1 MPQSTEKGFMTKEV
15 TRRQFMKLSGKC
27 LAGLALSTTMLN
39 VLGTTQA
46 EVDSG
51 AVTTFALAQGL
62 LVVNTDKCTGCRRCE
77 LNCTLVNDGCVS
89 SYMSRVKVTRN
100 LFASR
105 NDQGLYTEDKWTYY
119 PDTCRQ
125 CADPA
130 CAKACPMKAI
140 YADDNGIKRVDTEKC
155 VGCGMCTQ
163 ACPWHMPT
171 VNPITHKSSKCI
183 QCGACV
189 AGCPSGALSIV
200 PWDEVMAASQAL

>member
-1 MPQSTEKGFMTKEV
+1 MPQSNEKGFCTKDV
-15 TRRQFMKLSGKC
+15 TRREFLKISGKT
-27 LAGLALSTTMLN
+27 LAGLTLSTTMLSL
-39 VLGTTQA
+39 LGTTQA

-51 AVTTFALAQGL
+51 AVTTFALAKGL

-77 LNCTLVNDGCVS
+77 MNCTLVNDGCVS
-89 SYMSRVKVTRN
+89 GYMSRVKITRN

-105 NDQGLYTEDKWTYY
+105 NDTGLYTDDKWTYY

-130 CAKACPMKAI
+130 CAKVCPMKAI
-140 YADDNGIKRVDTEKC
+140 YADEEGIKRIDTDKC
-155 VGCGMCTQ
+155 VGCGACTV

-171 VNPITHKSSKCI
+171 VNPITRKSTKCI

-189 AGCPSGALSIV
+189 AGCPSGALSII
-200 PWDEVMAASQAL
+200 PWDDVAAASQAL